1 LPASLPL
8 NELERL
14 KALRRYKILDTKPE
28 PEFDDITLLASH
40 ICGTPIALVTLVDE
54 NRQWFKSNIGMPGS
68 ETPRDIAFCAHT
80 ILQTEMLV
88 VEDAQADERF
98 AANPLVTD
106 GAKIRFYAGSPLM
119 TSEGQALGALC
130 VIDQVPR
137 ELNLQQKNL
146 LQALS
151 RQVVALLELRRSLI
165 ALRQNEE
172 TLRVLFDLMP
182 AMIWLK
188 DTENV
193 ILRINSRVAESLG
206 KPIEE
211 IEGKSS
217 LEVYPQDS
225 VRLYSEDLEIIQ
237 SGMPKLGIV
246 EMVKDQAG
254 QALWLQKDRVPYCDK
269 DGKVIGVIIMAQDIT
284 ERKQAEAAR
293 DRLAAILECTTD
305 LVSIADPNG
314 NLLYLNGAA
323 RTLLGVGVDED
334 IRTALIADFV
344 PDPATDPILIEGI
357 PTAIRQGI
365 WSGETVLLSRGGQE
379 IPVSQVIIAHRTSE
393 GKLEFVSTT
402 MRDVTERRRLEA
414 RLMQSQ
420 KMETVG
426 KLAGGIAHEFNSIL
440 TAIIGQSI
448 LLVDDLPAESP
459 LLRNATEI
467 NKAAVRAAA
476 LTRQLL
482 AYGRQQILRPETL
495 NLNSVLAS
503 MENTLR
509 HLVGKDVNARIAP
522 ASGLKTVKA
531 DAGQIEQVIVN
542 MVINARNAMPN
553 GGNLTLETANISFD
567 QESSSRYPE
576 LKPGNYVMLAI
587 ADTGLG
593 MSAEFQAHLFEP
605 FFGKS
610 VGKGI
615 GLGLSTSYGIIKQS
629 GGHISVYSEPARGA
643 VFKIYLPESEEEA
656 KLPVPR
662 VVPSELPRGTETILL
677 AEDDPSLL
685 EMSATLFRR
694 LGYTVLTAA
703 NGVEALN
710 LKHQRDVGHID
721 LLFTDVVMPH
731 MSGKELSERI
741 RAIYPLTKI
750 LFTSAYTANAAVHQ
764 GVLNAGVTLLQK
776 PFTPTALANKVRELL
791 DSNPL

>member
-1 LPASLPL
+1 
-8 NELERL
+8 
-14 KALRRYKILDTKPE
+14 
-28 PEFDDITLLASH
+28 
-40 ICGTPIALVTLVDE
+40 
-54 NRQWFKSNIGMPGS
+54 
-68 ETPRDIAFCAHT
+68 
-80 ILQTEMLV
+80 
-88 VEDAQADERF
+88 
-98 AANPLVTD
+98 
-106 GAKIRFYAGSPLM
+106 
-119 TSEGQALGALC
+119 
-130 VIDQVPR
+130 
-137 ELNLQQKNL
+137 
-146 LQALS
+146 
-151 RQVVALLELRRSLI
+151 
-165 ALRQNEE
+165 
-172 TLRVLFDLMP
+172 MP

-211 IEGKSS
+211 VEGKSS
-217 LEVYPQDS
+217 LEIYPQDS
-225 VRLYSEDLEIIQ
+225 ARLYSEDLEIIQ
-237 SGMPKLGIV
+237 SGVPKLGIV
-246 EMVKDQAG
+246 EMVRDQAG
-254 QALWLQKDRVPYCDK
+254 QALWLQKERVPYCDK

-314 NLLYLNGAA
+314 YLLYLNGAA

-379 IPVSQVIIAHRTSE
+379 IPVSQVIIAHKTSE
-393 GKLEFVSTT
+393 GKLEFVSTI

-531 DAGQIEQVIVN
+531 DAGQIEQVIMN

-605 FFGKS
+605 FFSKS

-643 VFKIYLPESEEEA
+643 VFKIYLPESEEET

-662 VVPSELPRGTETILL
+662 VAPSELPRGTETILL

>member
-1 LPASLPL
+1 LPL

-165 ALRQNEE
+165 ALQQNEE

-211 IEGKSS
+211 VEGKSS
-217 LEVYPQDS
+217 LEIYPQDS
-225 VRLYSEDLEIIQ
+225 ARLYSEDLEIIQ
-237 SGMPKLGIV
+237 SGVPKLGIV
-246 EMVKDQAG
+246 EMVRDQAG
-254 QALWLQKDRVPYCDK
+254 QALWLQKERVPYCDK

-314 NLLYLNGAA
+314 YLLYLNGAA

-379 IPVSQVIIAHRTSE
+379 IPVSQVIIAHKTSE
-393 GKLEFVSTT
+393 GKLEFVSTI

-531 DAGQIEQVIVN
+531 DAGQIEQVIMN

-605 FFGKS
+605 FFSKS

-643 VFKIYLPESEEEA
+643 VFKIYLPESEEET

-662 VVPSELPRGTETILL
+662 VAPSELPRGTETILL